1 MESRWSFSNLEV
13 RTAPNGRG
21 KMARKQRN
29 RGFAAIDVPKAEPKV
44 DDVTL
49 ADATRTRYLNYALSV
64 ITSRA
69 LPDVRDGLKPVQRR
83 ILYAMGADLANRSD
97 GRYVKSAAVV
107 GEVIKSYHPHGD
119 QSIYDALVRMAQ
131 SFSLRYPLIDGY
143 GNFGSIDG
151 DPPAAMR
158 YTECRV
164 MPIAEELLAE
174 LGQDTV
180 EFRPNYA
187 ATVDEPEVLPARV
200 PNLIVNGATGIAVG
214 MATNIP
220 PHNIREVIEALL
232 LLVAD
237 RETTLDRIMEVL
249 PGPDFPTG
257 GVLVATPQELLD
269 VYARGNGS
277 LKVRGTWERDASKP
291 SIVWVTSIPYTV
303 QKDPLV
309 EKIGDLISRGQ
320 IPQLVN
326 VKDLSTDEIRI
337 QLELAPG
344 TSADAAMAYLY
355 KNTALQ
361 TNFGVNLTCLL
372 PAEGAAVPVP
382 ARLDLRSILL
392 QFLDFRLQVVT
403 RRLDFERRNLE
414 KKIHILEGF
423 AILFDNLDEA
433 IRIIRDSDGKADA
446 LPKLCDRF
454 GLTETQSDAI
464 LETKLHRLGKLEI
477 LDILTD
483 LEKARTRL
491 AEIEALLAD
500 ESRRWRIVGDELT
513 EVGEA
518 YGDARRTKIE
528 AESAAAAIEFRH
540 EDYIVDE
547 DAWVIVSRDGWIKR
561 QKSFTEIAGIRVR
574 DEDALGWVVRCR
586 ARQSVTFFSSRG
598 VAYTMRANEIAL
610 TTGHGDPVQKFFQFE
625 DGERI
630 VGFVSHDPRCL
641 PKHEAPPPRETDEPP
656 IVEGPGLWDAR
667 DSDRPP
673 DEPVTQGLLL
683 EDMSPGEGEGST
695 SEAPAGPY
703 GVALTAGG
711 KCLRFVLA
719 SFAAV
724 SNRKG
729 RQFMRPDPANT
740 ADDEVIAVFAS
751 GGREHICMATVNAR
765 VIIFPVWEIPVVGGP
780 AKGVLAIKLAY
791 GDRVLGVVLADKKRE
806 GLTVRTN
813 RGAEKVIRA
822 TRYPVTRRGGRGLT
836 VMQREGFESVVPEPV
851 EPVPSLETIASEN

>member
-1 MESRWSFSNLEV
+1 
-13 RTAPNGRG
+13 
-21 KMARKQRN
+21 MARKQRN
-29 RGFAAIDVPKAEPKV
+29 RGFAAIDVPQAEPKV

-49 ADATRTRYLNYALSV
+49 ADATRSRYLNYALSV

-83 ILYAMGADLANRSD
+83 ILYAMGADLSNRSD

-131 SFSLRYPLIDGY
+131 PFSLRYPLIDGY

-164 MPIAEELLAE
+164 MPVAEELLAE

-200 PNLIVNGATGIAVG
+200 PNLLINGATGIAVG

-220 PHNIREVIEALL
+220 PHNVRETIEAMK

-237 RETTLDRIMEVL
+237 RDTSLDRIMDVL

-257 GVLVATPQELLD
+257 GVLVATRQELLD
-269 VYARGNGS
+269 VYARGSGS
-277 LKVRGTWERDASKP
+277 LKVRGTWERDSAKP

-320 IPQLVN
+320 VPQLVN
-326 VKDLSTDEIRI
+326 VKDLSTDDVRI

-344 TSADAAMAYLY
+344 TSAEAAMAYLY

-372 PAEGAAVPVP
+372 PAEEAAVPVP
-382 ARLDLRSILL
+382 ARLDLRSMLL

-414 KKIHILEGF
+414 KRIHTLEGF

-433 IRIIRDSDGKADA
+433 IRIIRNSDGKADA

-454 GLTETQSDAI
+454 GLTEAQSDAI
-464 LETKLHRLGKLEI
+464 LETKLYRLGKLEI
-477 LDILTD
+477 LDILGD
-483 LEKARTRL
+483 LEKARARL
-491 AEIEALLAD
+491 AEIQALLGDVSA
-500 ESRRWRIVGDELT
+500 RWRIVGDELA
-513 EVGEA
+513 EIGET
-518 YGDARRTKIE
+518 YGDARRTTIE
-528 AESAAAAIEFRH
+528 AETSAAAIEFRQ

-547 DAWVIVSRDGWIKR
+547 DAWVIVSRDGWLKR

-574 DEDALGWVVRCR
+574 DDDALGWVLRCR
-586 ARQSVTFFSSRG
+586 ARQSVTFFSNRG

-610 TTGHGDPVQKFFQFE
+610 TTGHGDPVQKFFQFD

-630 VGFVSHDPRCL
+630 VGVISHDPRCL
-641 PKHEAPPPRETDEPP
+641 PKHEAPPPREPDDLSP
-656 IVEGPGLWDAR
+656 VDGPNLWNGQE
-667 DSDRPP
+667 SERPP
-673 DEPVTQGLLL
+673 DEPVTQGLLI
-683 EDMSPGEGEGST
+683 DDAGSGEGESSGSD
-695 SEAPAGPY
+695 APAGPF
-703 GVALTAGG
+703 GVAFTAGG
-711 KCLRFVLA
+711 KCLRFSLA
-719 SFAAV
+719 SYSAV

-729 RQFMRPDPANT
+729 RQYMRPDPVNT
-740 ADDEVIAVFAS
+740 PDDVVIAVFAS
-751 GGREHICMATVNAR
+751 GGREHVCLASVNAR
-765 VIIFPVWEIPVVGGP
+765 VIIFPVWEIPVVGGA

-791 GDRVLGVVLADKKRE
+791 GDRVLGAVLADSKRE

-836 VMQREGFESVVPEPV
+836 VLQREGFESIMTEPV
-851 EPVPSLETIASEN
+851 EPLPSLESIASES

>member
-1 MESRWSFSNLEV
+1 
-13 RTAPNGRG
+13 
-21 KMARKQRN
+21 MARKQRN
-29 RGFAAIDVPKAEPKV
+29 RGIAAIDVPRAEPKV

-49 ADATRTRYLNYALSV
+49 ADATRSRYLNYALSV
-64 ITSRA
+64 ITARA

-83 ILYAMGADLANRSD
+83 ILYAMGADLSNRSD

-164 MPIAEELLAE
+164 MPMAEELLAE

-180 EFRPNYA
+180 DFRANYA

-200 PNLIVNGATGIAVG
+200 PNLLVNGATGIAVG

-220 PHNIREVIEALL
+220 PHNARETIDALK

-237 RETTLDRIMEVL
+237 RETSLERIMEIM

-257 GVLVATPQELLD
+257 GILVATQKELLD
-269 VYARGNGS
+269 VYDRGSGS
-277 LKVRGTWERDASKP
+277 LKVRGTWERDTDKP

-326 VKDLSTDEIRI
+326 VKDLSTDDIRI

-344 TSADAAMAYLY
+344 TSAEAAMAYLY

-372 PAEGAAVPVP
+372 PADEAAVPVP
-382 ARLDLRSILL
+382 ARLDLRSMLL

-414 KKIHILEGF
+414 KRIHTLEGF

-433 IRIIRDSDGKADA
+433 IRIIRASDGKADA
-446 LPKLCDRF
+446 LPKLCSRF
-454 GLTETQSDAI
+454 GLTEAQSDAI
-464 LETKLHRLGKLEI
+464 LETKLYRLGKLEI
-477 LDILTD
+477 LDILAD

-491 AEIEALLAD
+491 AEIQALLGNEAA
-500 ESRRWRIVGDELT
+500 RWQIVGDELD
-513 EVGEA
+513 EVGA
-518 YGDARRTKIE
+518 LYGDARRTMIE
-528 AESAAAAIEFRH
+528 GETAAAAIEFRQ

-547 DAWVIVSRDGWIKR
+547 DAWVIISRDGWLKR

-574 DEDALGWVVRCR
+574 DDDALGWVLRCR
-586 ARQSVTFFSSRG
+586 ARQSITFFSSRG
-598 VAYTMRANEIAL
+598 VAYTMRANEIAM
-610 TTGHGDPVQKFFQFE
+610 TTGHGDPVQKFFLFD

-630 VGFVSHDPRCL
+630 VGVISHDPRCL
-641 PKHEAPPPRETDEPP
+641 PKHDAPPPREAEDESP
-656 IVEGPGLWDAR
+656 VDGPNLWNAQDGE
-667 DSDRPP
+667 RPP
-673 DEPVTQGLLL
+673 DEPVTQGLLM
-683 EDMSPGEGEGST
+683 EDMSSAEPGAAESD
-695 SEAPAGPY
+695 SPAGPF
-703 GVALTAGG
+703 GTAFTAGG
-711 KCLRFVLA
+711 KCLRFALA
-719 SFAAV
+719 TFSVV
-724 SNRKG
+724 SNKKG

-740 ADDEVIAVFAS
+740 PDDEVIAVFAS
-751 GGREHICMATVNAR
+751 GGREHVCLASVNAR
-765 VIIFPVWEIPVVGGP
+765 VIIFPVWEIPVVGGA

-791 GDRVLGVVLADKKRE
+791 GDRVLGAILADSKRE
-806 GLTVRTN
+806 GLTVKTN

-836 VMQREGFESVVPEPV
+836 VLQREGFESVVTEPV
-851 EPVPSLETIASEN
+851 EPLPGLDAISSEN